1 MTGWG
6 RTTEEGEAATTLQKA
21 HIPVVTDTKCRQ
33 VGVLLVS
40 KILVQTALKKEGK
53 NTNGSKTIYQFLP
66 AISNFIISDNNTF
79 RLH

>member
-33 VGVLLVS
+33 VGVLLVF
-40 KILVQTALKKEGK
+40 KILVQAALKKKEES
-53 NTNGSKTIYQFLP
+53 TC
-66 AISNFIISDNNTF
+66 
-79 RLH
+79 

>member
-33 VGVLLVS
+33 VGDLLES
-40 KILVQTALKKEGK
+40 GMLVHTALKKKEE
-53 NTNGSKTIYQFLP
+53 N
-66 AISNFIISDNNTF
+66 AITDWI
-79 RLH
+79 

>member
-33 VGVLLVS
+33 VRTFLMHL
-40 KILVQTALKKEGK
+40 ALQKKEVDK
-53 NTNGSKTIYQFLP
+53 HVQEQCVW
-66 AISNFIISDNNTF
+66 NFTSVMIICTRNISDNNIF
-79 RLH
+79 

>member
-33 VGVLLVS
+33 VVVVLLVS
-40 KILVQTALKKEGK
+40 KMLVHTALKKKEE
-53 NTNGSKTIYQFLP
+53 NV
-66 AISNFIISDNNTF
+66 IID
-79 RLH
+79 LI

>member
-33 VGVLLVS
+33 VGVLLVF
-40 KILVQTALKKEGK
+40 KILVQTALKKKEDNENEINLIK
-53 NTNGSKTIYQFLP
+53 FQCIL
-66 AISNFIISDNNTF
+66 SNM
-79 RLH
+79 